1 MNIEL
6 AEKVQSLM
14 NELDELKSMRHGVWE
29 AMLPEERVT
38 QLVEEYDNRIVEIKK
53 EIEEL

>member
-14 NELDELKSMRHGVWE
+14 NELHELKLMRHGVWKS
-29 AMLPEERVT
+29 MLPEERVT
-38 QLVEEYDNRIVEIKK
+38 QLVEE
-53 EIEEL
+53 

>member
-6 AEKVQSLM
+6 AERVQSLM
-14 NELDELKSMRHGVWE
+14 NELDELKSMRHGVWK